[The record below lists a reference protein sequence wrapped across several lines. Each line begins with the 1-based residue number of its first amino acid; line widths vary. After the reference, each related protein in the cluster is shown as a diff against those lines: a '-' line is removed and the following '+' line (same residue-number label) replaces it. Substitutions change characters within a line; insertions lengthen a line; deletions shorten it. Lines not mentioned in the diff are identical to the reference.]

1 MGFFFGT
8 EEDHLNFFCLKATLK
23 LHSDTISEQKDT
35 ISKLEERDRQL
46 EEELKN
52 AKEKISAL
60 TNLVEEKVS

>member
-8 EEDHLNFFCLKATLK
+8 EEVDLNFFYLKATLK
-23 LHSDTISEQKDT
+23 LHSETISEQKDT

-46 EEELKN
+46 EEELKD